1 MTFTN
6 VKFGTHIAM
15 ELDLAAVGT
24 HTLVGTAP
32 SLGLILEGGVYLSEG
47 RWKEV
52 QPEED
57 VWRNTKA
64 TTKIRDR
71 MRLFGHPATSVVGK
85 SIAFSMYIY
94 IYISILPYFSSYHG
108 FVASDVHKLNGLA
121 QSLILGRA
129 WIRRDL
135 LSHVFRWLRIAP
147 LCDPAIALTLAT
159 VGLYVRKGG
168 CVRALL
174 PLARATAA
182 RQDQVLLRVW
192 TPWITMITIPEL
204 FRAVECFLHSSA
216 PRYKQQRGQQ

>member
-1 MTFTN
+1 MRAGGK
-6 VKFGTHIAM
+6 KFNLKRMCGETPRLPPKYGI
-15 ELDLAAVGT
+15 ECDSLAIQ
-24 HTLVGTAP
+24 LP
-32 SLGLILEGGVYLSEG
+32 
-47 RWKEV
+47 RWWAN
-52 QPEED
+52 QLHFPC
-57 VWRNTKA
+57 
-64 TTKIRDR
+64 
-71 MRLFGHPATSVVGK
+71 
-85 SIAFSMYIY
+85 